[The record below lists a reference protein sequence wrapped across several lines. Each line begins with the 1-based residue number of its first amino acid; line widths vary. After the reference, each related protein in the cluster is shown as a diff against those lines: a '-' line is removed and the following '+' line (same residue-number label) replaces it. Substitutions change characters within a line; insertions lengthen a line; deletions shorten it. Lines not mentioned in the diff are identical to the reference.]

1 MPAAPVMARFSC
13 WLTDD
18 TSIPTLSEKHSVF
31 IKTKVILQNSPAVT
45 PPIVSVMASTGKTAS
60 TP

>member
-1 MPAAPVMARFSC
+1 M
-13 WLTDD
+13 
-18 TSIPTLSEKHSVF
+18 
-31 IKTKVILQNSPAVT
+31 KTKVIRQNSPAVT